1 MIITISGTPGSGK
14 STVAKI
20 LAEKLKAE
28 RLYVGG
34 MRRELARQK
43 GMTLAELNEYAK
55 THPETDV
62 DVDKEAAVRARLADK
77 KKKVVIVEGRTQY
90 HFLPESI
97 KIYIKVDLE
106 EGARRIWK
114 DLQQAQ
120 TQQERNEGKIS
131 SFEEMKAGIHEREEG
146 DAQRYKKYYRLDHR
160 LESQYDLVIDTTAI
174 TAVQAADRVLAY
186 LEKKLINRSKR

>member
-106 EGARRIWK
+106 EGARRI
-114 DLQQAQ
+114 
-120 TQQERNEGKIS
+120 
-131 SFEEMKAGIHEREEG
+131 
-146 DAQRYKKYYRLDHR
+146 
-160 LESQYDLVIDTTAI
+160 
-174 TAVQAADRVLAY
+174 
-186 LEKKLINRSKR
+186 